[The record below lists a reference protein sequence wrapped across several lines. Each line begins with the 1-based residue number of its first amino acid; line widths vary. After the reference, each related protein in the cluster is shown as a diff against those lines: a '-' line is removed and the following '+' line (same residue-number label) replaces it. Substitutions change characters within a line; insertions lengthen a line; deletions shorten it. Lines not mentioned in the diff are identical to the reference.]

1 MSNYSNL
8 IGLEYSIGKQDC
20 YSIVRR
26 FFAQNYDLHLR
37 NYARPDR
44 FWEDNG
50 LDLYQMFVLE
60 GAKLVEDGSIE
71 IGDVVL
77 VPLLTP
83 FATHACIVVGDNL
96 ILHHPPGRLSC
107 VEPLRPRWLNRALAV
122 VRHPKVTA
130 ANKPKVE
137 TVHLHEVIDAQL
149 FKDPGFQGTVERV
162 LGSGR

>member
-1 MSNYSNL
+1 MSNYNNL
-8 IGLEYSIGKQDC
+8 VGLEYSIGKQDC

-26 FFAQNYDLHLR
+26 YFDQTYGLKLR

-44 FWEDNG
+44 FWEDQG

-60 GAKLVEDGSIE
+60 GAKTVEDNSIE

-107 VEPLRPRWLNRALAV
+107 VEPLRPRWLNRSLAV
-122 VRHPKVTA
+122 VRHPEVTRQ
-130 ANKPKVE
+130 NKPKVE

-149 FKDPGFQGTVERV
+149 FKDPGFQGTLERV